1 MSAGVVLR
9 SCLFFLL
16 QLLLTPPYAVIAVLT
31 FPFNA
36 LTRYRII
43 SVWARL
49 MMLALDHLCGIKF
62 RVIGAE
68 NIPSEPCVILSK
80 HQSAWETFA
89 FQLIFPPQVY
99 VIKRELLWIP
109 FFGWGLAMCS
119 PIAINRGA
127 GPRAA
132 RQMLSQGKDR
142 LARGF
147 CVIVYPEGTRV
158 APGTR
163 GKYQSSGSAIAFHA
177 GVPVLPVAHN
187 AGRCWQRNA
196 FLKLP
201 GTITV
206 SIGPPLNTTGRKA
219 DALTR
224 EVEAWIEN
232 EMQQID
238 DAGA

>member
-163 GKYQSSGSAIAFHA
+163 GKYQSSGSAIAIHA
-177 GVPVLPVAHN
+177 GAPVLPVAHN
-187 AGRCWQRNA
+187 AGRCWRRNA

-206 SIGPPLNTTGRKA
+206 SIGPPLNSTGRKA

-224 EVEAWIEN
+224 EVETWIEN

-238 DAGA
+238 HAGA

>member
-163 GKYQSSGSAIAFHA
+163 GKYQSSGSAIAIHA

-187 AGRCWQRNA
+187 AGRCWRRNA

-224 EVEAWIEN
+224 EVETWIEN

-238 DAGA
+238 HAGA

>member
-163 GKYQSSGSAIAFHA
+163 GKYQSSGSAIAIHA

-187 AGRCWQRNA
+187 AGRCWRRNA

-224 EVEAWIEN
+224 EVETWIEN

-238 DAGA
+238 DASA

>member
-68 NIPSEPCVILSK
+68 NIPSEPCEILSK

-163 GKYQSSGSAIAFHA
+163 GKYQSSGSAIAIHA

-187 AGRCWQRNA
+187 AGRCWRRNA

-206 SIGPPLNTTGRKA
+206 SIGPPLNSTGRKA

-224 EVEAWIEN
+224 EVETWIEN

-238 DAGA
+238 HAGA